1 MVFLSAF
8 SFFCVCRVSPF
19 GIICGDREK
28 RIKPHSIRE
37 NPVVTETG
45 VPPLLELNR
54 VTVIRGDENKKVLDR
69 ISFKVLPGEHVAI
82 LGPNGAG
89 KSSLIK
95 VMTREYYPLARK
107 GSFCKVWGE
116 KHWNIFELRH
126 LCGIVSNDLQ
136 GMYARDISGLEAV
149 LSGFFG
155 SIGLQQNRVTP
166 AQKRKA
172 LKILKFLGIESLK
185 DRKMSVMSSGEARR
199 FLIGRALVHDPRALI
214 LDEPTH
220 SLDIKAAYHFKNMM
234 RKIAASG
241 VSIILVTQ
249 NLQDIIPE
257 ISRIILMKNG
267 RVMMDGPKTVVL
279 TRRNISRLFDMPIP
293 VTRKKGYYHAMV

>member
-1 MVFLSAF
+1 M
-8 SFFCVCRVSPF
+8 FFEM
-19 GIICGDREK
+19 DRGK
-28 RIKPHSIRE
+28 RIKPYFTRE
-37 NPVVTETG
+37 NPAVSETG
-45 VPPLLELNR
+45 APPLLELNR
-54 VTVIRGDENKKVLDR
+54 VTVIKGDENKKVLDR

-95 VMTREYYPLARK
+95 VITREYYPIARK

-116 KHWNIFELRH
+116 DHWNIFELRY

-136 GMYARDISGLEAV
+136 GMYARDISGLETV

-172 LKILKFLGIESLK
+172 LTILRFLEIEPLK
-185 DRKMSVMSSGEARR
+185 NRKMSVMSSGEARR
-199 FLIGRALVHDPRALI
+199 FLIGRALVHDPRALV

-220 SLDIKAAYHFKNMM
+220 SLDLKASHHFKNMM

-241 VSIILVTQ
+241 TSIILVTQ

-267 RVMMDGPKTVVL
+267 RVMMDGNKKAVL
-279 TRRNISRLFDMPIP
+279 TQRNISRLFDMPIP